1 MAGTG
6 ETVVFRRNTR
16 RDGSSSSDINLA
28 LQDDKQRGD
37 DSKQTRFT
45 LMEEVLLLGL
55 KDREGYT
62 SFWSDNISLGLRG
75 CFLIELAFRGRI
87 ALEPPSARRLILN
100 RNVIVVKN
108 VPTGDM
114 LLDEALRTISSNNPA
129 DAKSWI
135 DYLSGTLFF
144 LITQLLGDTWNPFK
158 IALQMRNV
166 RERIAKNL
174 VEKGICSTEK
184 QNFILFD
191 MTTHPLINTPA
202 KQLIIQ
208 RINDALLCN
217 WTTDIQRMDRRLLS
231 LIVVSQR
238 ADVLENAFLTLSNQ
252 DYNTATKHVRTL
264 MDLNYNDYGST
275 GTPADV
281 MWAVFAA
288 LSS

>member
-6 ETVVFRRNTR
+6 ETVVFRRNIR
-16 RDGSSSSDINLA
+16 RDRSSSSDVNSA
-28 LQDDKQRGD
+28 LQDDKQKGD
-37 DSKQTRFT
+37 DSKQTRFA

-75 CFLIELAFRGRI
+75 CFLIELALRGRI
-87 ALEPPSARRLILN
+87 TLEPPSTRRLILN
-100 RNVIVVKN
+100 RNVIVIKN

-114 LLDEALRTISSNNPA
+114 LLDEALRTISSNSPA
-129 DAKSWI
+129 DVKSWI
-135 DYLSGTLFF
+135 DYLS
-144 LITQLLGDTWNPFK
+144 GDTWNPFK

-174 VEKGICSTEK
+174 VEKGVCSTEK

-202 KQLIIQ
+202 KQLVIQ
-208 RINDALLCN
+208 RIIDALLSN
-217 WTTDIQRMDRRLLS
+217 WTTDIQRMDKRMLS

-264 MDLNYNDYGST
+264 MDLNYNEYGST

-281 MWAVFAA
+281 IWAVFAA